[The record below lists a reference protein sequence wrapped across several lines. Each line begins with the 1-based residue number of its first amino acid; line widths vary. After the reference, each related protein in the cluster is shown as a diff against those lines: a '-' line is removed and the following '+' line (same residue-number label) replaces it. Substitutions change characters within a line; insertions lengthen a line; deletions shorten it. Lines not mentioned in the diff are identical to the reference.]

1 MDGTGRNPLVS
12 EGDASQVS
20 QMMKEIDTE
29 DANSWLSDIK
39 ARAAMYRKS
48 VG

>member
-1 MDGTGRNPLVS
+1 MDRTGRNPLVS

-29 DANSWLSDIK
+29 GANSWLSDIK
-39 ARAAMYRKS
+39 AHAAVYRKS
-48 VG
+48 AG